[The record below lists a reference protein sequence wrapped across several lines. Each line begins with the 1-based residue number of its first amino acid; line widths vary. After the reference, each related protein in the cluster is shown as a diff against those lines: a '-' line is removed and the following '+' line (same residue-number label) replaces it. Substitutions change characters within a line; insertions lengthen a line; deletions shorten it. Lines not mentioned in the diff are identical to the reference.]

1 MAAVTAPATA
11 IASTSATATPMV
23 VSVGAVSPTH
33 KGSRFVRNIS
43 MPAISTPAMA
53 PPSISTPAISAPAI
67 STPAISAP
75 ATTAPTAVSV
85 GAVGAVGPIH
95 KGSRFVRNISMP
107 AISTPAI
114 STPAMAPPAISP
126 PAISTPAISAP
137 ATTAPTAVSVGAV
150 GAVGAVGP
158 IHKGSSIVRKAS
170 NSEEGT
176 SHLPTRESGMAP
188 GIAAALMVMI
198 ARKPKMLEYF
208 IVKVF
213 LWALQWVCQ

>member
-1 MAAVTAPATA
+1 MVAAVTAPATA
-11 IASTSATATPMV
+11 IASTSATATPTV
-23 VSVGAVSPTH
+23 VGVGAVSPTH

-85 GAVGAVGPIH
+85 GAVGAVGADCPIH
-95 KGSRFVRNISMP
+95 KGSRCVRNISM
-107 AISTPAI
+107 PAI